1 MEFHVPVTLKI
12 MKLKDNFEITTSV
25 IDMLMDHFEY
35 SIKDINSY
43 DELTNRE
50 KEIINKELFESI
62 TEK

>member
-1 MEFHVPVTLKI
+1 MEFHVLVTLKI

>member
-1 MEFHVPVTLKI
+1 MEFHVLEMLKI

-43 DELTNRE
+43 DELTDRE
-50 KEIINKELFESI
+50 KEIIDKELFESI

>member
-1 MEFHVPVTLKI
+1 MESLVLVTLKI

-25 IDMLMDHFEY
+25 IDMLTDHFEY

>member
-1 MEFHVPVTLKI
+1 

-25 IDMLMDHFEY
+25 IDMLTDHFEY

>member
-1 MEFHVPVTLKI
+1 

-50 KEIINKELFESI
+50 KRNY
-62 TEK
+62 